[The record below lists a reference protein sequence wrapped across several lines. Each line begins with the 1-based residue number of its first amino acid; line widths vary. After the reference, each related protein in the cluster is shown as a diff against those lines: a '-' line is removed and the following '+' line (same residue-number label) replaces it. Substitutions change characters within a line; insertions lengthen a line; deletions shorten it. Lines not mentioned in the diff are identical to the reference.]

1 MKSIEDYAAILGS
14 KYPFKEWGVKL
25 DFTPQTIDA
34 KILPPPKALID
45 KSFKK
50 IDENFLRNLAV

>member
-45 KSFKK
+45 KSYKK
-50 IDENFLRNLAV
+50 IDEKVLKNSAV